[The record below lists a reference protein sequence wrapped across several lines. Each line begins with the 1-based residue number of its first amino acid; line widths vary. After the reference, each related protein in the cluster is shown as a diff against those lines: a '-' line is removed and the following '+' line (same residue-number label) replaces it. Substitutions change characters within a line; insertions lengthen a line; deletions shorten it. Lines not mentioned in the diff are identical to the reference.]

1 MSKNKLVLGTAQ
13 FGMDYGINNKRGK
26 IPREEVFEIL
36 KTAFE
41 AGIDTLDTAYAY
53 GESESAIGDFIRSS
67 GLKLKVISKLP
78 ECGLEDVENIFETSI
93 NRLGLNSLY
102 GYYIH
107 NFQYYLEIPEVWST
121 LTKMKSE
128 GKVNKIGFSLYYPSE
143 LDYLLDH
150 NITLDIV
157 QVPYSIFDQRFGSYF
172 PKLKDKKVE
181 VFVRSVFLQG
191 LGFKDPSELSNYFEK
206 IKSKIVNL
214 RKLSENIDAPLAS
227 IFLNFAMLNSYID
240 KIVVGI
246 DSIENLRELLTSS
259 DYLSR
264 VDPIMAE
271 LSSFK
276 EDDEKIILPFN
287 WR

>member
-36 KTAFE
+36 KIACE
-41 AGIDTLDTAYAY
+41 SGIDTLDTAYTY
-53 GESESAIGDFIRSS
+53 GESEVVIGDFIRSS
-67 GLKLKVISKLP
+67 GIKLKVISKLP
-78 ECGLEDVENIFETSI
+78 ACGLEDIENIFKTSI
-93 NRLGLNSLY
+93 TRLGMDSLY

-107 NFQYYLEIPEVWST
+107 SFQHYLEIPEVWYT

-128 GKVNKIGFSLYYPSE
+128 GKVSKIGFSLYYPSE
-143 LDYLLDH
+143 LDYILD
-150 NITLDIV
+150 NNLPLDMV
-157 QVPYSIFDQRFGSYF
+157 QVPYSVFDQRFSSYF
-172 PKLKDKKVE
+172 PKLKDKRVE

-191 LGFKDPSELSNYFEK
+191 LGFKDPSELSAHFEN
-206 IKSKIVNL
+206 IKNKAVNL
-214 RKLSENIDAPLAS
+214 RKLSENIEAPLAS
-227 IFLNFAMLNSYID
+227 IFLNFAVLNNYID
-240 KIVVGI
+240 KVVVGI

-259 DYLSR
+259 DYLCK

-271 LSSFK
+271 LASFI
-276 EDDEKIILPFN
+276 EDDERIILPVN